1 MSLYDLPKEIIIDI
15 LCKSQKELKE
25 RIEKLEYE
33 NKRNSTILQELE
45 NMSILKLHNCGVKN
59 CKRICVV
66 ANPDVINQDGF
77 CMNAD
82 NTISSEY
89 YPTPYGWICDGCKKY
104 TCGGHCHYNNAD
116 DGIYCETC
124 FSIFHL

>member
-25 RIEKLEYE
+25 RIEKLETE
-33 NKRNSTILQELE
+33 NKKNSTILQELE
-45 NMSILKLHNCGVKN
+45 KIYILKLHNCGVKN
-59 CKRICVV
+59 CKRISVV
-66 ANPDVINQDGF
+66 VNPDVINQDGF

-82 NTISSEY
+82 NTVDYYSGD
-89 YPTPYGWICDGCKKY
+89 YPTPYGWLCDGCQKY
-104 TCGGHCHYNNAD
+104 TCSAHCHYNNDD

-124 FSIFHL
+124 FNNL